1 MESSRVLEPTQVVGE
16 NGPQMGN
23 EAGRTLPRENRSS
36 CSLRERRRQ
45 ERCSLTAAATIFEP
59 DSETRVEAHT
69 TDVCLDGCYVDTVSG
84 LPVGTIVEV
93 RLTKDGELF
102 HSVAK
107 VVSSQ
112 VGMGM
117 GLSFSSMEHDQFL
130 LLERWLKELRGER
143 IHEPRSLEQDE
154 ATHCGLEGSALEA
167 LLVQLMSK
175 GVLSEEEGEP
185 ILRRL
190 LH

>member
-1 MESSRVLEPTQVVGE
+1 
-16 NGPQMGN
+16 
-23 EAGRTLPRENRSS
+23 
-36 CSLRERRRQ
+36 
-45 ERCSLTAAATIFEP
+45 
-59 DSETRVEAHT
+59 
-69 TDVCLDGCYVDTVSG
+69 VDTVSG